1 MYTCRYKYVYWG
13 LVLYRLCNP
22 LCTQGLQA
30 PSQVTGVSLSKSVR
44 QGRAALIVTWTTP
57 QSDVNINQYHVQYRK
72 NGTTS
77 WGSQLTI
84 SGSPPATSTILTGLD
99 AGTEYNIRVRAR
111 ANSTAGDG
119 EWSVEQTERTFDS
132 EFTCIICC
140 YQLLLCLWHIY
151 IYKVTIVLFSA
162 SQPVVL

>member
-1 MYTCRYKYVYWG
+1 MYCRYMYIYWG

-30 PSQVTGVSLSKSVR
+30 PSQATGVSLSKAVR

-57 QSDVNINQYHVQYRK
+57 QSNVTISQYQVQYRR
-72 NGTTS
+72 NGTTF

-99 AGTEYNIRVRAR
+99 ASTEYNVRVRAVSVFR
-111 ANSTAGDG
+111 NG

-132 EFTCIICC
+132 EFICIICC

-151 IYKVTIVLFSA
+151 MIK
-162 SQPVVL
+162 